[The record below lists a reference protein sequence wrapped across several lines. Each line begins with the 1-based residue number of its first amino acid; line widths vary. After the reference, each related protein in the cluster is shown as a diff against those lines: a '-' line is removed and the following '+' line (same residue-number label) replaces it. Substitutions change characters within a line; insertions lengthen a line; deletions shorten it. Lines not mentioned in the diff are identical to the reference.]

1 MFSAL
6 CRPRCPYH
14 GTVFRNRLASSN
26 IVYLPTSFSAPS
38 TPHTHTRALAAPRL
52 SEPQDIN
59 SIRCEPDNVSPMAKL
74 QEVKDA
80 PGRKVGAKQ
89 KPVKFLR

>member
-1 MFSAL
+1 MLSAL

-38 TPHTHTRALAAPRL
+38 TPHTHTHVL
-52 SEPQDIN
+52 SPPLVCLT
-59 SIRCEPDNVSPMAKL
+59 SV
-74 QEVKDA
+74 
-80 PGRKVGAKQ
+80 
-89 KPVKFLR
+89 